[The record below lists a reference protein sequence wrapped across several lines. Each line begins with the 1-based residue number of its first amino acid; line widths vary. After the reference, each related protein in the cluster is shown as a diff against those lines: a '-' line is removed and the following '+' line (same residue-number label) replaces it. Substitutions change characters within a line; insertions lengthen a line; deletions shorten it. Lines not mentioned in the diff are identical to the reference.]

1 MMGKVPT
8 RDKRTHFESI
18 YEEHRPRVLAYC
30 MRRTRS
36 ADAADACS
44 ETFLVA
50 WRRLDDIPP
59 PPETLPYLYGIAGRV
74 LSNQLRAL
82 HRRSRLDAKLA
93 NLGFAPP
100 ADPAV
105 VVFQSS
111 RDQEVVAAVGKLKP
125 KDREIVM
132 LYTWE
137 DLPRDAIAEMMGMTR
152 AAIDQRIHRSYQRLA
167 RILEPTRDTQG
178 IETRAINSP
187 PIAEKGGT

>member
-1 MMGKVPT
+1 MMEKASPRPKKV
-8 RDKRTHFESI
+8 HFESI
-18 YEEHRPRVLAYC
+18 YEEHRLRVLAYC

-36 ADAADACS
+36 ADAADACA

-50 WRRLDDIPP
+50 WRRIDDIPP

-74 LSNQLRAL
+74 LSNQVRTL
-82 HRRSRLDAKLA
+82 HRRSRLEAKLR
-93 NLGFAPP
+93 NLGVAPP
-100 ADPAV
+100 ADPALLIV
-105 VVFQSS
+105 QSS

-132 LYTWE
+132 LYAWE

-152 AAIDQRIHRSYQRLA
+152 AGIDQRIHRSYQRLA
-167 RILEPTRDTQG
+167 RMLEPVM
-178 IETRAINSP
+178 ETRAINSP